1 MARFEIINQSPS
13 AKYYNVKVNA
23 TDFDPSTTGLV
34 SNGLVGKIT
43 KRLEDNVYEL
53 GKATEQGDKVF
64 FLVTPE
70 VDVDEYNYKKN
81 TLLHYMND
89 AEAVLDAAEIPVDR
103 KFAVSEDGIEGTIQ
117 EGKGYVYVKQ
127 NEVKLQYKQTLPDWG
142 SDQAILIAEIEE
154 VVPAVQ
160 GMYVGAKG
168 KNLAMAYNLVKCR
181 VIA

>member
-53 GKATEQGDKVF
+53 GKLEAEGDKVF

-81 TLLHYMND
+81 TLLYYMND

-103 KFAVSEDGIEGTIQ
+103 KFAVSEDGIEGTI
-117 EGKGYVYVKQ
+117 EDGKGYVFAKVG
-127 NEVKLQYKQTLPDWG
+127 ETKLQYKSTKPDFSG
-142 SDQAILIAEIEE
+142 DQAVLVAEIEE